1 MGYPRT
7 GSQSA
12 PWTIFQISPISISS
26 FFSCILYMSAQIV
39 DGFPIFLLYIY
50 KLFLLSVAMF
60 PCHRGEATRSNT
72 TGEDYLMFQNS
83 ISLWH
88 FKKVGM
94 VSKRGTNK
102 LNVFKFRVLDPLV
115 RNHQTAYTHC
125 KFVKPTT
132 IVASDIPFAQHVCD
146 FQVVIQHLLAQV
158 QVLQRRLAV
167 RGHISTLFLL
177 SRLHLQAEIH
187 FEIPRF

>member
-1 MGYPRT
+1 
-7 GSQSA
+7 
-12 PWTIFQISPISISS
+12 
-26 FFSCILYMSAQIV
+26 
-39 DGFPIFLLYIY
+39 
-50 KLFLLSVAMF
+50 MF

-102 LNVFKFRVLDPLV
+102 LNVFNFRVLDPLA

>member
-1 MGYPRT
+1 MVFRY
-7 GSQSA
+7 
-12 PWTIFQISPISISS
+12 
-26 FFSCILYMSAQIV
+26 SCYI
-39 DGFPIFLLYIY
+39 YIY

-115 RNHQTAYTHC
+115 RNHQTVYTHC